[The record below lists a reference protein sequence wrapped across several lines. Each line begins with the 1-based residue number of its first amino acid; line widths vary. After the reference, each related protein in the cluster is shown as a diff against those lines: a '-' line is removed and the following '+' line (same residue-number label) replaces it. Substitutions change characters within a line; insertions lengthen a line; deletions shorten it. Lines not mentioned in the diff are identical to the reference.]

1 MVGKFPAK
9 TKIGL
14 GRDKKNEITVW
25 GLLSETK
32 TKKKT
37 KTKSK
42 TKAKIETETKTKT
55 ETETKTNIGSGS
67 HKRLK
72 LQRVPA
78 FTKRAHFACGK

>member
-32 TKKKT
+32 TKT

-78 FTKRAHFACGK
+78 FTKIAHFACGK

>member
-25 GLLSETK
+25 GLLSET
-32 TKKKT
+32 KT

-78 FTKRAHFACGK
+78 FTKIAHFACGK